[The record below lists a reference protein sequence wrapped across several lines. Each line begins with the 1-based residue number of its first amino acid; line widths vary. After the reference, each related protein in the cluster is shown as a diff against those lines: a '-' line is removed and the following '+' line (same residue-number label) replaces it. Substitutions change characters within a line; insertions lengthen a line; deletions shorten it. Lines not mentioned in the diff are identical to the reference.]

1 MRSVKFWRSIC
12 DVQMRSALLHALQF
26 CEGTRL
32 AARDA
37 AMEAGVSDHVWSI
50 EEIAALVP
58 EPTFGQRGPYKK
70 NIS

>member
-1 MRSVKFWRSIC
+1 
-12 DVQMRSALLHALQF
+12 
-26 CEGTRL
+26 
-32 AARDA
+32 
-37 AMEAGVSDHVWSI
+37 MEAGVSDHVWSI